1 VNCLSVYMVLSVASV
16 HIDATTDL
24 NQSNPGLGLG
34 CQLSGTLAVEA
45 GIFVDSYENTTVYGI
60 GILSKEV
67 GPVEVGAF
75 AGVARYPD
83 ADINIALPNFQ
94 NWIPVAGLQASYGPV
109 LLRVLPQDGEVAD
122 AVVTLQIKV
131 GF

>member
-1 VNCLSVYMVLSVASV
+1 MVLSIASV

-34 CQLSGTLAVEA
+34 CQLRGAFAVEV
-45 GIFVDSYENTTVYGI
+45 GFFEDSYENTTLYGI
-60 GILSKEV
+60 GILSKEI
-67 GPVEVGAF
+67 GPVEIGAF

-83 ADINIALPNFQ
+83 ADINIALPSFQ
-94 NWIPVAGLQASYGPV
+94 DWIPVAGLQASYGPV
-109 LLRVLPQDGEVAD
+109 LLRLLPQDGVVAD